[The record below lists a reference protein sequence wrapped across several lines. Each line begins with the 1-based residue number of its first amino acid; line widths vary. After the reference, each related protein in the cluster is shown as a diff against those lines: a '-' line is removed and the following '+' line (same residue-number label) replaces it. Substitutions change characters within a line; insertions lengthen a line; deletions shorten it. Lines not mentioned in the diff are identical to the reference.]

1 MSWDTESWGVEHKIR
16 RPQEISVTDMV
27 IGVLEVEMRI
37 PGASS
42 LKSKRMV
49 VKSIKDRIRN
59 KFNVSVSEL
68 SHFST
73 KQRCL
78 LGIAHLS
85 TAKPFTNRVLSEV
98 LNFIQSC
105 RQIELVDF
113 EMTMF

>member
-1 MSWDTESWGVEHKIR
+1 MT
-16 RPQEISVTDMV
+16 

-42 LKSKRMV
+42 LKTKRMV

-59 KFNVSVSEL
+59 NFNVSVSEISRL
-68 SHFST
+68 SSR
-73 KQRCL
+73 QSCM

-85 TAKPFTNRVLSEV
+85 TGKSFTSSVLSEV
-98 LNFIQSC
+98 VNFIQSC

-113 EMTMF
+113 QVTMF

>member
-1 MSWDTESWGVEHKIR
+1 MT
-16 RPQEISVTDMV
+16 

-49 VKSIKDRIRN
+49 IKSIKDRIRN
-59 KFNVSVSEL
+59 KFNVSVSEISHL
-68 SHFST
+68 SSRQSCF
-73 KQRCL
+73 

-85 TAKPFTNRVLSEV
+85 TSKPFTNRVLSEV
-98 LNFIQSC
+98 LNFIQSF

-113 EMTMF
+113 QMTMF

>member
-1 MSWDTESWGVEHKIR
+1 M
-16 RPQEISVTDMV
+16 

-37 PGASS
+37 PGVSS
-42 LKSKRMV
+42 LKGKRMV

-59 KFNVSVSEL
+59 RFNVSVSEL
-68 SHFST
+68 SHLSS
-73 KQRCL
+73 KQSCL

-85 TAKPFTNRVLSEV
+85 TAKSFTNSVLSEV

-113 EMTMF
+113 QMTMF